1 MRSPQEHIGR
11 EKWASLVGGRGTVLL
26 LGDSLG
32 DATMA
37 DEMGMSRVA
46 KIGFLN
52 ESAADRVASR
62 LVKYRRA
69 FDAVILGDISME
81 WIRDVTGL

>member
-1 MRSPQEHIGR
+1 M
-11 EKWASLVGGRGTVLL
+11 LL

-37 DEMGMSRVA
+37 DGLDSSLGLTVV

-52 ESAADRVASR
+52 ESEPSRIAAR
-62 LVKYRRA
+62 LPAYSAA
-69 FDAVILGDISME
+69 FDAVILGDGSFDWLNEILG
-81 WIRDVTGL
+81 V